1 MSASRKLADGSWN
14 LSSAAAGSTH
24 GACRM
29 RLPASVALTN
39 HDKSEQ
45 CSRSP
50 NHGHRDTGIREDGY
64 ELQRG
69 TIRAVANPTVRG
81 VASPSRVRMSSASSY
96 VNRRLLTGK
105 AQASAPAHTQV
116 RLYFST
122 NSVQIA
128 PSPIY
133 GLGAIR
139 SNTEIHAPVAP
150 DVGESGVAKTWLVR
164 ASWIQGERTSLS
176 LETLEASAGKSN
188 STGTVTMIGVNPAQG
203 GTNHEDGI
211 LLSVGEGLRFD
222 WNSRQ
227 GFGAK

>member
-1 MSASRKLADGSWN
+1 MFTFSQPRAPGHWDSRRRLRTPAWYNPSSCESNRAWSRIPLAS
-14 LSSAAAGSTH
+14 T
-24 GACRM
+24 
-29 RLPASVALTN
+29 
-39 HDKSEQ
+39 
-45 CSRSP
+45 
-50 NHGHRDTGIREDGY
+50 
-64 ELQRG
+64 
-69 TIRAVANPTVRG
+69 
-81 VASPSRVRMSSASSY
+81 Y
-96 VNRRLLTGK
+96 VECQFICNRRLLTGK